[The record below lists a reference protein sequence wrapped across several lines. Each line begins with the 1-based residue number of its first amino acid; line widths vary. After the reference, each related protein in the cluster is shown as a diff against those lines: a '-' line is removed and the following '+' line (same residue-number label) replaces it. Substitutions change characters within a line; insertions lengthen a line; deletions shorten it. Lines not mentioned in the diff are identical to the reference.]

1 MKPEKPKKA
10 KTSAKRTRTSA
21 KQESSAKAGP
31 KAGASKSSGP
41 LKKARAVVARIKSAI
56 VPGGKTVK
64 PAANVTTPAEAAP
77 SARSTP
83 PRKKLA
89 VPPIL
94 LEGDAPSATRPSGP
108 GKRYE
113 ISSDP
118 LRLAEAE
125 TLELPE
131 AYGTQ
136 RLLLVARDPHWLY
149 VHWDMTTDQLR
160 QHNQQSRDGHLVV
173 RVFRDQPAG
182 APVVEQHVHPESRN
196 WFVHVGRGGTRYV
209 AQLGY
214 YKKGGDWKSLV
225 TSGATF
231 TPPDLLSDDTSVR
244 FETIP
249 IEVPFTRLLELV
261 KGAVAEHRPLVEAL
275 EELREAGHVELPRA
289 PHAAGGTEWTP
300 EQERALAQV
309 VSIDEV
315 RRVWMGSLEITEVIR
330 RSLELEISSQAA
342 AALARG
348 EAAAPPGGVFSV
360 SSPFGGAEKR
370 RGFWFNVNAELI
382 IYGATEPDASVTIG
396 GRPIQLRRDG
406 TFSFR
411 FALPD
416 GSYELPVQATSADGE
431 EARSAGLSFRRGTE
445 YRGEVGA
452 HPQDKR
458 LKSPRAEHV
467 S

>member
-1 MKPEKPKKA
+1 
-10 KTSAKRTRTSA
+10 
-21 KQESSAKAGP
+21 
-31 KAGASKSSGP
+31 
-41 LKKARAVVARIKSAI
+41 
-56 VPGGKTVK
+56 
-64 PAANVTTPAEAAP
+64 
-77 SARSTP
+77 
-83 PRKKLA
+83 
-89 VPPIL
+89 
-94 LEGDAPSATRPSGP
+94 
-108 GKRYE
+108 
-113 ISSDP
+113 
-118 LRLAEAE
+118 
-125 TLELPE
+125 
-131 AYGTQ
+131 
-136 RLLLVARDPHWLY
+136 
-149 VHWDMTTDQLR
+149 
-160 QHNQQSRDGHLVV
+160 
-173 RVFRDQPAG
+173 
-182 APVVEQHVHPESRN
+182 
-196 WFVHVGRGGTRYV
+196 
-209 AQLGY
+209 
-214 YKKGGDWKSLV
+214 
-225 TSGATF
+225 
-231 TPPDLLSDDTSVR
+231 LLSDDTSVR